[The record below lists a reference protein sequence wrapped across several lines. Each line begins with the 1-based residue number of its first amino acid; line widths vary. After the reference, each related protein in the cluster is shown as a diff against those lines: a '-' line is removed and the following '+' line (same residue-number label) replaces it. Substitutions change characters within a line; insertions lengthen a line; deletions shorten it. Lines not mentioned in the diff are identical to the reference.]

1 MSQPGRGAANRT
13 NPILDRAFAACA
25 WLCAGVLAMTG
36 IFIARIDSSSA
47 VSSPTTGTSTDDGTT
62 SDSGGTGQLAPAP
75 QNQVPQGRTH
85 GS

>member
-1 MSQPGRGAANRT
+1 MSHPGRGGANRS
-13 NPILDRAFAACA
+13 NAILDRAFAACA

-36 IFIARIDSSSA
+36 IFVARIDSSSA
-47 VSSPTTGTSTDDGTT
+47 VSSPATGNSTGNGTT
-62 SDSGGTGQLAPAP
+62 SDTGGVGQVAPAP